1 MPEVD
6 RFELGEL
13 AGVIA
18 VVRKGVIA
26 ARDPHAGDIES
37 RSTIAA
43 ETDLRKASR
52 SAGLLAGT
60 WRGGMIPSRTVSWTR
75 IQRAYASGLSRPGA
89 RAVNLVRKAR
99 GRQTAPAWC

>member
-18 VVRKGVIA
+18 VVRKVVIA

-43 ETDLRKASR
+43 ER
-52 SAGLLAGT
+52 
-60 WRGGMIPSRTVSWTR
+60 V
-75 IQRAYASGLSRPGA
+75 
-89 RAVNLVRKAR
+89 
-99 GRQTAPAWC
+99 